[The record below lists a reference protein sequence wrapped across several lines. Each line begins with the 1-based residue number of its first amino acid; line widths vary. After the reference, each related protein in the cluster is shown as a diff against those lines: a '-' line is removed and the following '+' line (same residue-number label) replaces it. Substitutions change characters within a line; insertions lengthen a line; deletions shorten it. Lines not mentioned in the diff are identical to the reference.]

1 MPFQGWFQRLPRRFT
16 FTRVGAIFT
25 TITVLVSIGAFNT
38 GNNLLYLLLGML
50 LSLIIAS
57 GVLSEEAMKGLAVER
72 VFPRQI
78 FAGTPALVVLRV
90 HNRKRRIPTFS
101 IRITDRVGGGVTAP
115 SNYFLRI
122 DPGQTVEG
130 TYRLTFPRRG
140 WWTLDGYELSTR
152 FPFDLFCK
160 VRVVTA
166 PVSVLVYPT
175 LGQPPP
181 LRSLALVGQGER
193 PQMRVGG
200 EGEFLALRDFR
211 VGDDV
216 RRIHWKVS
224 ARRDTW
230 LIRDLERQETQ
241 ALTLYFYNV
250 LPVGTDPQRGE
261 QGIAI
266 CAGLARDLLA
276 KGYPV
281 ALVTT
286 DTRTGWGQ
294 GLGHLDAILQVLA
307 VMEFREQPRPQVPL
321 TAQDQCIVFTAE
333 GLPPL
338 GEAQLLARIGF

>member
-1 MPFQGWFQRLPRRFT
+1 MFSRDWFQRLPRRFT
-16 FTRVGAIFT
+16 FTRVGGIFT

-57 GVLSEEAMKGLAVER
+57 GVLSEEVMKGLAVER
-72 VFPRQI
+72 VFPSQI
-78 FAGTPALVVLRV
+78 FAGVPTLVILRV

-101 IRITDRVGGGVTAP
+101 ISITDRLGEGVTAP
-115 SNYFLRI
+115 ANYFLRI

-140 WWTLDGYELSTR
+140 WWTIAGYELSTR

-160 VRVVTA
+160 VRVIQA
-166 PVSVLVYPT
+166 PVTVLVYPS

-193 PQMRVGG
+193 PQARAGG

-224 ARRDTW
+224 ARRDRW
-230 LIRDLERQETQ
+230 LIRDLERQETD

-250 LPVGTDPQRGE
+250 APAGMEPQRGE
-261 QGIAI
+261 QGIAT
-266 CAGLARDLLA
+266 CAGLARDLLE

-286 DTRTGWGQ
+286 DARTSWGR
-294 GLGHLDAILQVLA
+294 GLGHLDAILRVLA
-307 VMEFREQPRPQVPL
+307 VVEFTTQPPVQVPL
-321 TAQDQCIVFTAE
+321 TAQDRCIVFSAGVT
-333 GLPPL
+333 PPL
-338 GEAQLLARIGF
+338 GDAQLLTTISF